1 MQFQSGESGN
11 PNGRP
16 KGTGH
21 RQQLFNDLVAPHRE
35 ALFEKAIKMA
45 LAGNESMLRLFL
57 ERILPA
63 KPHDEPVNLE
73 LPEDITK
80 RELLLTMGE
89 KVLRAIANQDI
100 TPTQG
105 KVILG
110 LVEEQK
116 RLVSIQENDF
126 EMRKILGHVD

>member
-16 KGTGH
+16 KGSGH
-21 RQQLFNDLVAPHRE
+21 RQQVFNDLVAPHKE

-63 KPHDEPVNLE
+63 KPHNEPVNLE

-116 RLVSIQENDF
+116 RLVSIQESDF
-126 EMRKILGHVD
+126 EMRAILGRT

>member
-1 MQFQSGESGN
+1 
-11 PNGRP
+11 
-16 KGTGH
+16 
-21 RQQLFNDLVAPHRE
+21 
-35 ALFEKAIKMA
+35 MA
-45 LAGNESMLRLFL
+45 LASNESMLRLFL
-57 ERILPA
+57 ERILLA
-63 KPHDEPVNLE
+63 SPHGEPVNLE

-116 RLVSIQENDF
+116 RLVSMQEHDF
-126 EMRKILGHVD
+126 EMRKILGRT

>member
-1 MQFQSGESGN
+1 MQFQSGESGK

-16 KGTGH
+16 KGSGH
-21 RQQLFNDLVAPHRE
+21 RQHVFNDLVAPHKE

-63 KPHDEPVNLE
+63 KPHNEPVNLE

-116 RLVSIQENDF
+116 RLVSIQESDF
-126 EMRKILGHVD
+126 EMRAILGRT